1 MDDTIFAQMSRR
13 ITALERSQSNPHND
27 YREIT
32 GWIPYA
38 YTWTYA
44 SATTFT
50 IATDVTVYFPVGTK
64 IKLTQTTVK
73 YFYVLSAVYGAPNT
87 TITITGGSDYSLAN
101 AAITSPYYSYAVTP
115 QEFPNEFNYTPTW
128 SCTGTNVVLGSG
140 TLAGKFSMQGR
151 LVHASVSMSM
161 AANTTF
167 GNNYWRWL
175 LPTSPIG
182 LFNKGL
188 GSCRMLD
195 NGTVHRIG
203 ICETNTV
210 TAVDY
215 CNAMADSAGNYISA
229 AVPFTWAN
237 TDELYWSVVYLV

>member
-101 AAITSPYYSYAVTP
+101 AAITSPYYSYAASP
-115 QEFPNEFNYTPTW
+115 QMFPNTFNFTPVW
-128 SCTGTNVVLGSG
+128 TGSVTNPVLNNG
-140 TLAGKFSMQGR
+140 TLAGQFMMIGR
-151 LVHASVSMSM
+151 QVTYAILLTMGSTTTYGSGEWSFTLPVAAVLGVVLFTGTAKLLDSGTAHYGVIGLIATANGLGFYNAASGGGSMSS
-161 AANTTF
+161 T
-167 GNNYWRWL
+167 
-175 LPTSPIG
+175 
-182 LFNKGL
+182 
-188 GSCRMLD
+188 
-195 NGTVHRIG
+195 
-203 ICETNTV
+203 
-210 TAVDY
+210 
-215 CNAMADSAGNYISA
+215 
-229 AVPFTWAN
+229 VPFTWAVN
-237 TDELYWSVVYLV
+237 DQLRSTITYFG